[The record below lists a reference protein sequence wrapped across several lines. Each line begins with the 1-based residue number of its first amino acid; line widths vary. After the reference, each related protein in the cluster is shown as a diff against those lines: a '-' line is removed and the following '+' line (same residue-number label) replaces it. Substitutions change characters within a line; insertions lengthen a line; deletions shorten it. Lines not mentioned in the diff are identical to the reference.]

1 MAVVLVVDDDADNC
15 DVLTRF
21 LAADGHGVV
30 CAHNGKQAI
39 DLLSE
44 HDPALIILDI
54 RMPTMDGIEFLSVLR
69 CYLRWQFIPVIVFS
83 GLPDEDR
90 QRAARFGVQH
100 VLQKGAINFDGLRTV
115 IKSVLSAPSS
125 AYLPVDPTAP
135 SSSSVSGS

>member
-15 DVLTRF
+15 EVLTRF
-21 LAADGHGVV
+21 LAADGHEVI
-30 CAHNGKQAI
+30 CAHNGKLAI

-90 QRAARFGVQH
+90 RRAAQFGVHH
-100 VLQKGAINFDGLRTV
+100 VLQKGAVNFDGLRTIV
-115 IKSVLSAPSS
+115 RTVLSTPSS
-125 AYLPVDPTAP
+125 TYLSADPA
-135 SSSSVSGS
+135 SSRSISGS